1 MLTRHHVP
9 VDDLEAIA
17 VGRVGE
23 PTGAR
28 VAAAERSRRMLMLR
42 ALAAAEADRGTD
54 EGEGP
59 LPPLAHAF
67 ELLVRAEALDPRAVA
82 SVLGHPP
89 VGVWA
94 VRLLGRLR
102 AGAGPRSGEPPCGGR
117 RATRT
122 HSPRR
127 PPCGQDFPR
136 ASAYPRGRAR

>member
-9 VDDLEAIA
+9 VADLEAIA
-17 VGRVGE
+17 AGRISE
-23 PTGAR
+23 PTGTR

-42 ALAAAEADRGTD
+42 ALAAAEADRGTG

-67 ELLVRAEALDPRAVA
+67 ELLARAEALDPQAVA
-82 SVLGHPP
+82 GVLGHPP

-102 AGAGPRSGEPPCGGR
+102 GGADPRPDEP
-117 RATRT
+117 
-122 HSPRR
+122 
-127 PPCGQDFPR
+127 
-136 ASAYPRGRAR
+136 